1 MIRCLLPFVTLVLL
15 VWSTVSCARNPDPQ
29 SPGAESDRRSLRV
42 MTYNIKH
49 GQTNAECD
57 EAAPAPGTR
66 PAPDCGLDL
75 SQAVEVVRTHA
86 PDIVGL
92 QEVDRFW
99 ARSAMQD
106 QPALIAEALDM
117 PHACYGANL
126 DHPPDAHS
134 NRPHQYGTLVLSRLP
149 IVECTTRRLP
159 RTGDAETRGLTRA
172 LVDVDGARLQFF
184 NTHLHT
190 TAADRRL
197 QAPDVVAAIDAT
209 ATPAILVGDFNARPD
224 AEELAPLFARFRDAW
239 REAAV
244 PAPENPEGATIP
256 VHPSD
261 PPRRRIDYVFVSE
274 QLSVRSTRVRVNAET
289 RLASDHYPIVVEV
302 DW

>member
-15 VWSTVSCARNPDPQ
+15 VWSTVSCARNPAPQ
-29 SPGAESDRRSLRV
+29 GAGAESGRRSLRV
-42 MTYNIKH
+42 MTFNIRH
-49 GQTNAECD
+49 GQTNAGCD
-57 EAAPAPGTR
+57 EPARTPGAL

-75 SQAVEVVRTHA
+75 SQALDVIRAHA

-106 QPALIAEALDM
+106 QPALIAKALDM
-117 PHACYGANL
+117 PHTCYGANL
-126 DHPPDAHS
+126 DHQPDEHS
-134 NRPHQYGTLVLSRLP
+134 DRPHQYGTLVLSRLP
-149 IVECTTRRLP
+149 ILECTTHRLP
-159 RTGDAETRGLTRA
+159 RVGDAETRGLTRA
-172 LVDVDGARLQFF
+172 LVDVRGARLQFF
-184 NTHLHT
+184 NTHFHT
-190 TAADRRL
+190 AAADRRL
-197 QAPDVVAAIDAT
+197 QAPDVVEAIDTT
-209 ATPAILVGDFNARPD
+209 AAPVILVGDFNAVPD
-224 AEELAPLFARFRDAW
+224 AGELAPLFARFRDAW

-244 PAPENPEGATIP
+244 AEPDNPEGATLP

-274 QLSVRSTRVRVNAET
+274 QVTVRSARVPVDAKT

-302 DW
+302 EW

>member
-1 MIRCLLPFVTLVLL
+1 MIRCLLPFVTLVL
-15 VWSTVSCARNPDPQ
+15 VWSNVSCARNPAPQ
-29 SPGAESDRRSLRV
+29 GPGADAGPRTLRV

-57 EAAPAPGTR
+57 EPARAPGAL

-75 SQAVEVVRTHA
+75 SQALDVIRAHA

-106 QPALIAEALDM
+106 QPALIAEALGM
-117 PHACYGANL
+117 AHTCYAANL
-126 DHPPDAHS
+126 DHQPDAHS
-134 NRPHQYGTLVLSRLP
+134 DRPHQYGTLVLSRLP
-149 IVECTTRRLP
+149 ILECTTRRLP
-159 RTGDAETRGLTRA
+159 RTGDAEPRGLTRA
-172 LVDVDGARLQFF
+172 LVDVGGARLQFF

-190 TAADRRL
+190 TAADRLL
-197 QAPDVVAAIDAT
+197 QAPDVVEAIDAT
-209 ATPAILVGDFNARPD
+209 TAPVILVGDFNAVPE

-244 PAPENPEGATIP
+244 PEPANPAGTIP
-256 VHPSD
+256 VHPTD
-261 PPRRRIDYVFVSE
+261 PPRRRIDYVFVSG
-274 QLSVRSTRVRVNAET
+274 QVNVRSTRVPVDAKT
-289 RLASDHYPIVVEV
+289 RLASDHYPIVAEVE
-302 DW
+302 W